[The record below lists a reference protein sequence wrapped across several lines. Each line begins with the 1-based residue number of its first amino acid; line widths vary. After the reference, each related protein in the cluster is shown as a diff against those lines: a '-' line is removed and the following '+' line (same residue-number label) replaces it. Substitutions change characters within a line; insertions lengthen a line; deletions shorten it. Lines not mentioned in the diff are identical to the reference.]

1 MKRSYQK
8 PEICIEN
15 FLLSEMIASCEYRI
29 TMQTSGNC
37 ATNVSEDTIL
47 SGWKELGLFDD
58 TSCMDLVP
66 DGMGFEWAGTKLCYH
81 TSMGYSVFA
90 S

>member
-1 MKRSYQK
+1 MKKSYQK

-15 FLLSEMIASCEYRI
+15 FLLSEMIASCEYQL

-37 ATNVSEDTIL
+37 ATNVSEDAIM
-47 SGWKELGLFDD
+47 SGWKELGLFNAGC
-58 TSCMDLVP
+58 TEEVSEGMDLVWP
-66 DGMGFEWAGTKLCYH
+66 GTKLCYH
-81 TSMGYSVFA
+81 TSVGYSVFA